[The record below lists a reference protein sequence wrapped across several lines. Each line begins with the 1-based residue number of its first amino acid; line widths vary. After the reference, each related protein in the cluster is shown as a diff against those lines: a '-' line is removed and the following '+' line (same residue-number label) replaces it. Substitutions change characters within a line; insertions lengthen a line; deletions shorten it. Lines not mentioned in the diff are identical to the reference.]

1 MDLELV
7 ENVETTEPAPTPA
20 PTQSTKST
28 KRQSAKLTD
37 TQKAGLNKHMEK
49 MKKDGMTPSE
59 MKSHRMKL
67 MSRMRRDPKM
77 TAKKAHNAVMKG

>member
-7 ENVETTEPAPTPA
+7 ENVDSTEPAPA

-28 KRQSAKLTD
+28 KRQSAKMTD
-37 TQKAGLNKHMEK
+37 TQKAGLKKHMDK
-49 MKKDGMTPSE
+49 MKKDGMTASE

>member
-7 ENVETTEPAPTPA
+7 ENVDSTEPAPA
-20 PTQSTKST
+20 LTQSTKST
-28 KRQSAKLTD
+28 KRQSTKMTD
-37 TQKAGLNKHMEK
+37 AQKAGLKKHMDK
-49 MKKDGMTPSE
+49 MKKDGMTASE

-67 MSRMRRDPKM
+67 MARMRKDPKM

>member
-7 ENVETTEPAPTPA
+7 ENVETTEPAPA

-37 TQKAGLNKHMEK
+37 SQKAGLKKHMDK
-49 MKKDGMTPSE
+49 MKKDGMTLTE
-59 MKSHRMKL
+59 QRSHRMKL
-67 MSRMRRDPKM
+67 MARMRKDPKM
-77 TAKKAHNAVMKG
+77 TAKKAHNAVMKST